1 MKSKLLGNGIMLQL
15 AFLQVG
21 RGQAATPPIPIE
33 NYETYWQEA
42 DDGYGREY
50 APVYATVVEIP
61 VRASVNEW
69 GGALIDVPIEL
80 PDVGSGLK
88 PEVAFSYNSNR
99 AEHMFGNDWRL
110 SGLSEIEQIDKS
122 LYYDGVS
129 QPVDKD
135 RAIDGN
141 EAFALD
147 GCRLIVKENRFP
159 ASVSYQSE
167 TGYIKVEAHFMPSDE
182 NSSGYV
188 YSHFDVRY
196 PDGKTGTFGFGQ
208 NSGHDADGYFPIT
221 QLTDPLGNVIHYEYQ
236 FSCGTYRISSI
247 DFGYD
252 REASVRFSYGKTQ
265 VCFRKGDVYADN
277 VLTGERTFER
287 TDSLFVTADCVLNR
301 VEVVKD
307 DKCFRDYTFVY
318 SSNGQYLFLTEIHMA
333 VPKPDYALRRTSGLT
348 QAGDTVSGEDLIQRH
363 DTAYYAMPLR
373 FRYGTNG
380 SSSAFDKTTEPWNT
394 GYTSGFW
401 AKKGLFGKAG
411 TTGVVVYPKS
421 DLYNGNPCAET
432 ASILIRPDIEETET
446 YAIQAGKGFAELFC
460 LDISEE
466 HAGYEIVR
474 VNNYR
479 SGQRDVVELTAYA
492 LDEEAGQM
500 EVLYTR
506 TCSTGFPVLA
516 GASQDDEMEEKQFYI
531 GNFDGSG
538 RKELFA
544 VSSLIYETF
553 EPFVEIYNLEADC
566 RYEDD
571 FGFVYDECNQP
582 IYTGHLLSG
591 FSVKEKR
598 YTFSKLGVARRYVV
612 PGDYDGD
619 GQTELF
625 YRPTQNQYAALFEY
639 DPDDLVWK
647 KMGADID
654 LAEASD
660 FLHYYPKGDFNGDG
674 RSDLYG
680 EGSTFL
686 LSNGQELVRH
696 QWGSL
701 VGGSAFSSEDLNG
714 DGQDDFTIMHASGGE
729 TYFFAG
735 GRMVAKSLVSDIPS
749 GFALATYD
757 EREAELGKEELVLV
771 GPGELVRLSYG
782 VDLSQEL
789 LITGV
794 KSSMDVETTF
804 AYKKLDDAGVYT
816 LTSEAEY
823 PYQNV
828 SSRASVVAGMRKRLQ
843 GQVIEAKDY
852 RYENGIL
859 HKQGL
864 GFCGF
869 GKIAVT
875 DSLRNQTTVCTF
887 DPYRFGVL
895 QQAESPVQT
904 VSNTYNVSVAADK
917 TAVITLKNA
926 VQADKLKGT
935 SVTTSYLY
943 DNYGQPV
950 QATVD
955 YGNGVKRVTDY
966 RYRNTDTEARYQLG
980 LLISQTDYS
989 YQGNEYTSRSTTL
1002 TRNTA
1007 GLVEN
1012 TRSYY
1017 NGLLVSE
1024 ESTPRDG
1031 NGWVQSRTV
1040 EQYGSGR
1047 QLTTTY
1053 QYDDW
1058 GRVTQET
1065 GPTGLTMRR
1074 LYGDDGLLAASVDVR
1089 GDTTRYEY
1097 DAFGRL
1103 VKTTVPTGAVTE
1115 VHRRWANL
1123 PDSCVTDEVPDPPA
1137 DALYIVRTT
1146 SYGIENRELI
1156 GVGGPSRTM
1165 IVDSTITSYSVSY
1178 HDALGRELRTAG
1190 LRFDGT
1196 WLKQDRQYDSRGRL
1210 WKESLPYKADAPSW
1224 WNVHSYD
1231 AYDRPTAIQYA
1242 SGREDTWTYSGLSVT
1257 SRVDG
1262 ATSTKTYDAA
1272 GRLAQATDGG
1282 GTITYTY
1289 RPDGQWQSVNTAGA
1303 VTTFA
1308 YDEYGRQVS
1317 ITDPSAGVQ
1326 QCGYDAAGNLGSQTD
1341 AEGRT
1346 ITFEYDEYNR
1356 LTWREAPEMATA
1368 YYYNV
1373 YGQPDSIVS
1382 DNGTAHSFT
1391 YDAYGRVSTER
1402 ETAPDGKWL
1411 EKTMGYDKATG
1422 ELSSVKYE
1430 TQTEEIG
1437 TESYRYANGHLTR
1450 VKMTRS
1456 RKVAVWPGDGKLPP
1470 IWGGG
1475 GILKPGNAPAIQ
1487 PFSNWDIEMVEDPL
1501 STIIWELKSED
1512 EQGNPAQ
1519 VQTGDSIV
1527 RTYAFDEY
1535 GYPHSRLAGTG
1546 AHSIYRQD
1554 YSFDPATGNLA
1565 RRVNSTY
1572 TKETFEY
1579 DGMNRL
1585 TGCVSALIAGGDTGA
1600 DDSQT
1605 TYAANGNITGRDG
1618 VLQYAYADPAH
1629 PYRLTGLTAGDD
1641 EVAARLP
1648 EYTATYTSFKRP
1660 ATITNN
1666 RYVTAFTYNAA
1677 GERVRRTTTDLATDS
1692 VCAQYCLDGGRYE
1705 VGDRGEW
1712 LYLGGD
1718 PYTAPAVYRKEGSS
1732 WEVYYLLRDYQGS
1745 VNVITDQGGAV
1756 VAEYSY
1762 DPWGRQRDPV
1772 TLAPC
1777 APGKEPELM
1786 FGRGYTGHEHLLEYG
1801 LIHMNARL
1809 YDPQTGR
1816 FLSPDPY
1823 VQDPANTQSYNRYAY
1838 ALNNPLRY
1846 IDPSGERYV
1855 YNWLT
1860 QQYEDAYNNN
1870 DWTSWTQVHWWL
1882 SDIGGLIGPSG
1893 HASSNWV
1900 AEHDLASA
1908 YLFAMVGGLDSYL
1921 VSCGERG
1928 WNVGGYYLPDFLY
1941 TNQSTGQLRFMSP
1954 WAIGGEW
1961 GTSLCTIG
1969 MDALNHNG
1977 GWIDFLDGTSD
1988 ILGVGS
1994 DIFTGLEKMTVTK
2007 GYWLGKNGKY
2017 YSSSWGGNGY
2027 TGGRGAALNV
2037 AKLYKGAG
2045 GVVSLIGGGL
2055 NVGLGIYEDSRM
2067 NGSLTIGYNTGNAA
2081 AQVSGGFLGSWGG
2094 FYIGVAWGTAISPGI
2109 GTAIGGAAGAILGGK
2124 IGSDLGEQAYRG
2136 LFY

>member
-1 MKSKLLGNGIMLQL
+1 MKSKLLGNGIMLLL

-42 DDGYGREY
+42 DDGYEREY

-99 AEHMFGNDWRL
+99 AEHMFGNDWKL

-129 QPVDKD
+129 QPVDKN
-135 RAIDGN
+135 RTIDGN

-167 TGYIKVEAHFMPSDE
+167 TGYLKVEAHFMPSDE
-182 NSSGYV
+182 NPSGYV

-221 QLTDPLGNVIHYEYQ
+221 QLTDPLGNAIHYEYQ
-236 FSCGTYRISSI
+236 FSCGAYRISRI

-277 VLTGERTFER
+277 ILTGERTFER

-348 QAGDTVSGEDLIQRH
+348 QAGDTVSEEDSVQRH
-363 DTAYYAMPLR
+363 DTVYYAMPLR

-394 GYTSGFW
+394 GYASGIR

-660 FLHYYPKGDFNGDG
+660 FLHYYPAGDFNGDG

-680 EGSTFL
+680 EESTFL

-735 GRMVAKSLVSDIPS
+735 GRMVAKSPISDIPS

-757 EREAELGKEELVLV
+757 ERGAELGKEELVLV

-887 DPYRFGVL
+887 DPYHFGVL

-917 TAVITLKNA
+917 TAVITLKTA

-955 YGNGVKRVTDY
+955 YGNGVKQVTDY

-980 LLISQTDYS
+980 LLISQTDYL

-1047 QLTTTY
+1047 QLATTY

-1123 PDSCVTDEVPDPPA
+1123 PDSCVTDDAPDPPA

-1146 SYGIENRELI
+1146 SYGIEKRVFVGI
-1156 GVGGPSRTM
+1156 GKPSHTLN
-1165 IVDSTITSYSVSY
+1165 VDSTITSYSVSY

-1190 LRFDGT
+1190 LRFDGS
-1196 WLKQDRQYDSRGRL
+1196 WLKQDRQYDNRGRL
-1210 WKESLPYKADAPSW
+1210 WKESLPYKADEPSL
-1224 WNVHSYD
+1224 WNTHSYD
-1231 AYDRPTAIQYA
+1231 TYDRPTTIQYA

-1262 ATSTKTYDAA
+1262 ATSTRTYDAA

-1289 RPDGQWQSVNTAGA
+1289 RPDGQWQSVSTAGA
-1303 VTTFA
+1303 VTAFA

-1346 ITFEYDEYNR
+1346 IVFEYDEYNR
-1356 LTWREAPEMATA
+1356 LVWRETPEMTTA

-1411 EKTMGYDKATG
+1411 EKTIGYDEATG
-1422 ELSSVKYE
+1422 ELSSIKYE

-1437 TESYRYANGHLTR
+1437 TETYRYTNGHLTR

-1572 TKETFEY
+1572 TKEAFEY

-1585 TGCVSALIAGGDTGA
+1585 TGCTSALIAGGDTGA

-1605 TYAANGNITGRDG
+1605 AYAANGNITGRDG

-1629 PYRLTGLTAGDD
+1629 PYRLTGLTADDD

-1660 ATITNN
+1660 ATIVND
-1666 RYVTAFTYNAA
+1666 RYVTAFTYNAD
-1677 GERVRRTTTDLATDS
+1677 GGRVRRTTTDLATDS
-1692 VCAQYCLDGGRYE
+1692 VCTQYYLVGGRYE

-1718 PYTAPAVYRKEGSS
+1718 PYTAPAVYRKEGTS
-1732 WEVYYLLRDYQGS
+1732 WKMYYLLRDYQGS

-1777 APGKEPELM
+1777 APGEEPELM
-1786 FGRGYTGHEHLLEYG
+1786 FGRGYTGHEHLPEYG

-1846 IDPSGERYV
+1846 IDPSGEIIIPDPFSPTGYVDEHGGSVSYQSIYDYWFHRGYFRGATSIYGTSIMLRHPSVIYGTTAGTVWDAGSSMYLPGITYIDASTDPLGISYTGINTQLDGLEAFPYDYIWVNYAYFEKAQYDPLLVQNALGNYNLVSASKKVPKGLGFMNWDINNIINDNARYALNGAV
-1855 YNWLT
+1855 STFNAATGML
-1860 QQYEDAYNNN
+1860 QHE
-1870 DWTSWTQVHWWL
+1870 
-1882 SDIGGLIGPSG
+1882 LIG
-1893 HASSNWV
+1893 
-1900 AEHDLASA
+1900 A
-1908 YLFAMVGGLDSYL
+1908 YKGGGSVTEILNS
-1921 VSCGERG
+1921 
-1928 WNVGGYYLPDFLY
+1928 W
-1941 TNQSTGQLRFMSP
+1941 QQLGRVTKP
-1954 WAIGGEW
+1954 LKYAGR
-1961 GTSLCTIG
+1961 
-1969 MDALNHNG
+1969 
-1977 GWIDFLDGTSD
+1977 
-1988 ILGVGS
+1988 ILGV
-1994 DIFTGLEKMTVTK
+1994 
-2007 GYWLGKNGKY
+2007 
-2017 YSSSWGGNGY
+2017 
-2027 TGGRGAALNV
+2027 
-2037 AKLYKGAG
+2037 
-2045 GVVSLIGGGL
+2045 VS
-2055 NVGLGIYEDSRM
+2055 IYNHASNFVDA
-2067 NGSLTIGYNTGNAA
+2067 YNTGN
-2081 AQVSGGFLGSWGG
+2081 VGSMFLNGGKVALDIVFMLGKTNPLFLG
-2094 FYIGVAWGTAISPGI
+2094 AGI
-2109 GTAIGGAAGAILGGK
+2109 VYASIDYMT
-2124 IGSDLGEQAYRG
+2124 SNY
-2136 LFY
+2136 

>member
-1 MKSKLLGNGIMLQL
+1 MKSKLLGNGIMLLL

-42 DDGYGREY
+42 DDGYEREY

-61 VRASVNEW
+61 VKTSVNEW

-99 AEHMFGNDWRL
+99 AEHMFGNDWKL

-129 QPVDKD
+129 QPVDNS
-135 RAIDGN
+135 RTIDGN

-167 TGYIKVEAHFMPSDE
+167 TGYLKVEAHFMPSDE
-182 NSSGYV
+182 NPSGYV

-221 QLTDPLGNVIHYEYQ
+221 QLTDPLGNAIHYEYQ
-236 FSCGTYRISSI
+236 FSCGAYRISRI

-277 VLTGERTFER
+277 ILTGERTFER

-301 VEVVKD
+301 VEVVKG

-333 VPKPDYALRRTSGLT
+333 VPKPDYVLRRTSGLA
-348 QAGDTVSGEDLIQRH
+348 QESDTVSEEDSVQRH
-363 DTAYYAMPLR
+363 DTVYYAMPLR

-394 GYTSGFW
+394 GYASGIR

-566 RYEDD
+566 RHEDD

-625 YRPTQNQYAALFEY
+625 YRPAQNQYAALFEY

-660 FLHYYPKGDFNGDG
+660 FLHYYPAGDFNGDG

-1017 NGLLVSE
+1017 DGRLVSE

-1040 EQYGSGR
+1040 EQYSSGR

-1123 PDSCVTDEVPDPPA
+1123 PDSCVTDDAPDPPA

-1146 SYGIENRELI
+1146 SYGIEKRVFVGI
-1156 GVGGPSRTM
+1156 GKPSHTLN
-1165 IVDSTITSYSVSY
+1165 VDSTITSYSVSY

-1190 LRFDGT
+1190 LRFDGS
-1196 WLKQDRQYDSRGRL
+1196 WLKQDRQYDNRGRL
-1210 WKESLPYKADAPSW
+1210 WKESLPYKADEPSL
-1224 WNVHSYD
+1224 WNTHSYD
-1231 AYDRPTAIQYA
+1231 TYDRPTTIQYA

-1356 LTWREAPEMATA
+1356 LTWRETPEMATA

-1605 TYAANGNITGRDG
+1605 AYAANGNITGRDG

-1629 PYRLTGLTAGDD
+1629 PYRPHGA
-1641 EVAARLP
+1641 
-1648 EYTATYTSFKRP
+1648 
-1660 ATITNN
+1660 
-1666 RYVTAFTYNAA
+1666 
-1677 GERVRRTTTDLATDS
+1677 
-1692 VCAQYCLDGGRYE
+1692 DGR
-1705 VGDRGEW
+1705 
-1712 LYLGGD
+1712 
-1718 PYTAPAVYRKEGSS
+1718 
-1732 WEVYYLLRDYQGS
+1732 
-1745 VNVITDQGGAV
+1745 
-1756 VAEYSY
+1756 
-1762 DPWGRQRDPV
+1762 
-1772 TLAPC
+1772 
-1777 APGKEPELM
+1777 
-1786 FGRGYTGHEHLLEYG
+1786 
-1801 LIHMNARL
+1801 
-1809 YDPQTGR
+1809 
-1816 FLSPDPY
+1816 
-1823 VQDPANTQSYNRYAY
+1823 
-1838 ALNNPLRY
+1838 
-1846 IDPSGERYV
+1846 
-1855 YNWLT
+1855 
-1860 QQYEDAYNNN
+1860 
-1870 DWTSWTQVHWWL
+1870 
-1882 SDIGGLIGPSG
+1882 
-1893 HASSNWV
+1893 
-1900 AEHDLASA
+1900 
-1908 YLFAMVGGLDSYL
+1908 
-1921 VSCGERG
+1921 
-1928 WNVGGYYLPDFLY
+1928 
-1941 TNQSTGQLRFMSP
+1941 
-1954 WAIGGEW
+1954 
-1961 GTSLCTIG
+1961 
-1969 MDALNHNG
+1969 
-1977 GWIDFLDGTSD
+1977 
-1988 ILGVGS
+1988 
-1994 DIFTGLEKMTVTK
+1994 
-2007 GYWLGKNGKY
+2007 
-2017 YSSSWGGNGY
+2017 
-2027 TGGRGAALNV
+2027 
-2037 AKLYKGAG
+2037 
-2045 GVVSLIGGGL
+2045 
-2055 NVGLGIYEDSRM
+2055 
-2067 NGSLTIGYNTGNAA
+2067 
-2081 AQVSGGFLGSWGG
+2081 
-2094 FYIGVAWGTAISPGI
+2094 
-2109 GTAIGGAAGAILGGK
+2109 
-2124 IGSDLGEQAYRG
+2124 
-2136 LFY
+2136 